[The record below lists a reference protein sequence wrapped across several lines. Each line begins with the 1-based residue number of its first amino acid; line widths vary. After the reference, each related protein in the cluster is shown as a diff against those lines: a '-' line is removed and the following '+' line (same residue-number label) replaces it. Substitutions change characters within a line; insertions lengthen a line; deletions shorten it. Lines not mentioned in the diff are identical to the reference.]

1 MSLNGEAF
9 IVQSQHAISRDFPFL
24 SARDHRCQPA
34 FPPCLDMVRDFRFYR
49 DPWRLL
55 PDRFSQ
61 FIVRPLYFA
70 ILLAF
75 LLGAW
80 RYQAAQPKINAFQ
93 VAFYNDRKY
102 DLLITGSL
110 AEPPDYRNTY
120 TNLKIKVAAVDSGSG
135 DLPVSGLMLARVPEN
150 QIYGYGVRVRL
161 RGQLETPPQDEEF
174 SYRDYLAREGILSY
188 MSMAEVTVL
197 PGDDGGLYKTAV
209 YKLKEKLLKNTY
221 RLFNDPEASLL
232 AGILLGV
239 DTGLTKELQNAFKN
253 TGTAHIIAI
262 SGFNIAI
269 IGGIFFSIFKNIFRE
284 RRGALLAVVSIF
296 LYGDSSSTYT
306 NKT

>member
-1 MSLNGEAF
+1 MPLVGISLSFLLGIIIASLLSLSAWIWF
-9 IVQSQHAISRDFPFL
+9 AISVSIVVL
-24 SARDHRCQPA
+24 C
-34 FPPCLDMVRDFRFYR
+34 RF
-49 DPWRLL
+49 L

-61 FIVRPLYFA
+61 FSLRPVYFA
-70 ILLAF
+70 MLLAF

-93 VAFYNDRKY
+93 VAFYNDRKD

-150 QIYGYGVRVRL
+150 QIYEYGERVRL

-209 YKLKEKLLKNTY
+209 YKLKKNCSRIPIVSSMT
-221 RLFNDPEASLL
+221 RKPRCLPAFCSAWIPASPRNYKTRSRIL
-232 AGILLGV
+232 APRTSSRSPDSISPSSGESSFPFSRTSL
-239 DTGLTKELQNAFKN
+239 ENAAAPCLQ
-253 TGTAHIIAI
+253 
-262 SGFNIAI
+262 
-269 IGGIFFSIFKNIFRE
+269 
-284 RRGALLAVVSIF
+284 
-296 LYGDSSSTYT
+296 
-306 NKT
+306 

>member
-1 MSLNGEAF
+1 MLASFRETKTNENGE
-9 IVQSQHAISRDFPFL
+9 P
-24 SARDHRCQPA
+24 
-34 FPPCLDMVRDFRFYR
+34 
-49 DPWRLL
+49 
-55 PDRFSQ
+55 
-61 FIVRPLYFA
+61 VRP
-70 ILLAF
+70 
-75 LLGAW
+75 
-80 RYQAAQPKINAFQ
+80 P
-93 VAFYNDRKY
+93 
-102 DLLITGSL
+102 
-110 AEPPDYRNTY
+110 
-120 TNLKIKVAAVDSGSG
+120 
-135 DLPVSGLMLARVPEN
+135 
-150 QIYGYGVRVRL
+150 
-161 RGQLETPPQDEEF
+161 GQLETPPQDEEF

-284 RRGALLAVVSIF
+284 RSDAF
-296 LYGDSSSTYT
+296 
-306 NKT
+306 